1 MRDALGGLHA
11 FGQRRDQRQAHPVLA
26 RIDAVGVA
34 RQEAAGHTVTPV
46 RP

>member
-11 FGQRRDQRQAHPVLA
+11 FGQQRDQRQAHPVLA

-34 RQEAAGHTVTPV
+34 RQKLPGSTVTPV